1 MADMTLLER
10 CQETLSLTHRQ
21 GAEAA
26 EVYGEYV
33 RTIAVTIEKNDLQTS
48 RAHQETMIGVRAM
61 IGQSIGFAC
70 TNDPQKLDTTCTEAV
85 RLARASPGD
94 EHILLPPS
102 TDIAYVEGIYD
113 KAAQEF
119 SVEQALAY
127 AIQMLTIAAKM
138 DRRLILGDGLFSVEI
153 GERALV
159 NSHGLE
165 CNEKGSLFSYFV
177 LATAR
182 EGERVSNMD
191 YQFDASRTVAGI
203 DVEPI
208 TRRAC
213 ENALGSLGATKGE
226 SFKGTVLL
234 SPNAVEAILGRLT
247 LFQVNAK
254 NVLRGMSQW
263 GSGIGKPVAAP
274 MLTIIDNGLLP
285 GGVGTASFDRE
296 GVAHRRIDLIQKGSL
311 VSLMHNCYSA
321 NAMEGR
327 NTGHAFGSARSIP
340 GIGPTNF
347 EILPGE
353 ATKDE
358 LIAEIKQG
366 LLVTRFSGTVDPIS
380 GDFSGVAKGA
390 FLIKNGKL
398 DRPVTGTLVAG
409 NSFEALK
416 NLSGIAKERER
427 VFNFTLSYLR
437 FEGGSVTAS

>member
-1 MADMTLLER
+1 MADRTLLER
-10 CQETLSLTHRQ
+10 CQKALESARQQ
-21 GAEAA
+21 GADAA
-26 EVYGEYV
+26 EVYGEHV
-33 RTIAVTIEKNDLQTS
+33 RKITATLEKHDLQTS
-48 RAHQETMIGVRAM
+48 RIHQETMIGVRAM

-70 TNDPQKLDTTCTEAV
+70 TNDLQQLDTTCSEAV
-85 RLARASPGD
+85 RLAQASQGD
-94 EHILLPPS
+94 EHNLLPPA

-113 KAAQEF
+113 EAAQEF
-119 SVEQALAY
+119 AVDQALAH
-127 AIQMLTIAAKM
+127 AIEMLTITSKM

-165 CNEKGSLFSYFV
+165 RNEKGSLFGYFV

-182 EGERVSNMD
+182 EGDQVSNMD

-226 SFKGTVLL
+226 SFKGTVVL
-234 SPNAVEAILGRLT
+234 SPNAVEAVIGRLV
-247 LFQVNAK
+247 LVQVNAK
-254 NVLRGMSQW
+254 NVLRGMSRW
-263 GSGIGKPVAAP
+263 GPEIGKPVAAP
-274 MLTIIDNGLLP
+274 TLTIIDNGLLP

-296 GVAHRRIDLIQKGSL
+296 GVAHRRIDLIQEGSL

-321 NAMEGR
+321 NAMEGE
-327 NTGHAFGSARSIP
+327 NTGHASGSARSIP

-347 EILPGE
+347 EILPGQ

-390 FLIKNGKL
+390 FLIRNGKI

-416 NLSGIAKERER
+416 NLSGISKERER
-427 VFNFTLSYLR
+427 VLNFTLPYLR

>member
-26 EVYGEYV
+26 EVYGECV

-48 RAHQETMIGVRAM
+48 RAHQETMIGIRAI

-85 RLARASPGD
+85 RLAKASPGD
-94 EHILLPPS
+94 EHNLLPPA
-102 TDIAYVEGIYD
+102 TDITYVEGIYD

-165 CNEKGSLFSYFV
+165 CNEKGSLFGYFV

-254 NVLRGMSQW
+254 NVLRGMSRW
-263 GSGIGKPVAAP
+263 GSEMGKPVAVP
-274 MLTIIDNGLLP
+274 MLTIIDHGLLP

-296 GVAHRRIDLIQKGSL
+296 GVAHRRMDLIQEGSL

-321 NAMEGR
+321 NAMEGK
-327 NTGHAFGSARSIP
+327 NTGHASGSARSIP

-353 ATKDE
+353 ATKDD
-358 LIAEIKQG
+358 LIAETEQG

-398 DRPVTGTLVAG
+398 DRPVTRTLVAG
-409 NSFEALK
+409 NGFEALK

-427 VFNFTLSYLR
+427 VFNFTLPYLR